1 MTQECAFLSYLSTIV
16 LDSLVMAMYQEKK
29 IKIIL
34 LADVVIFYIENPMEV
49 TKILLDLIKDTK
61 QTISEQ

>member
-1 MTQECAFLSYLSTIV
+1 
-16 LDSLVMAMYQEKK
+16 MAMYQEKK

-34 LADVVIFYIENPMEV
+34 LADDMIFYIENPMEV